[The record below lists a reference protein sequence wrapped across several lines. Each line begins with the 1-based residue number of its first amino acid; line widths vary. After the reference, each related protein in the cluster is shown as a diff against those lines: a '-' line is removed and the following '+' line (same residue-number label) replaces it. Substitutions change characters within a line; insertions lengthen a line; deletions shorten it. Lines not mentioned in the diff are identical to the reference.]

1 MPVDTYPFVEELAI
15 ARFVGPLNLS
25 RGRTAERAGAVVSL
39 QWDPTHFRLSADV
52 RGTAPEPYRSTVK
65 LDLGMPGRATI
76 LAGACTCPVGRNC
89 KHVAATLIAAAERH
103 KRDQSEASDLDARD
117 AASAAASGWRGELAA
132 LGGTAHGADAPA
144 DDSAIRQPLAL
155 QFELRERVSRKSS
168 ARQTARDEPASSAAS
183 VDRLAVRP
191 VTRGTRGGWIKGS
204 LTWQNVGFQGRAGGF
219 DPAQARWFAE
229 FSLLKGTRHSAFAE
243 YGSAWISLD
252 EYESRTLW
260 ALLEAAPR
268 LGIALVGG
276 TARTVVDIAKPAM
289 IGLDARHAPAAP
301 GDAQETDVNPTP
313 TPTAAAASGAG
324 AVPALATGADLVLTP
339 SVSLGGRSYPT
350 ELVRLIGDHGVYAF
364 DFAEGT
370 ITLAPLAAPLTTAGR
385 AAVRRRTPIIV
396 PAAEITTFVEEQY
409 APLARSLRL
418 ASGDG
423 SFALPELPPAT
434 LVATMHHEPNH
445 VVRLEWQWE
454 ADGGRRFALDA
465 PDAEF
470 HDPERERLVATSAA
484 LLLAEDPAGLPAVTP
499 GTEPRLRPEAELRG
513 LASAEFTA
521 RLLPRLQELER
532 LRVDVVGDPP
542 AYRELVEAPTLTV
555 TTVESDRT
563 DWFDLGVVVTVE
575 GKKVPFGPLFSALAK
590 GRAKLLLVDGS
601 YLSLKQPV
609 FDPLRELIE
618 EAGSLREW
626 EAGLTI
632 SRYQTSLW
640 AEFEDLADQ
649 SETAVAWRETIA
661 GLRAADGVDEIAP
674 PAGLAMELRPYQLAG
689 FRWLAFLHR
698 HGLGGILADDMGL
711 GKTAQTLALIAHAHE
726 TAAEGAAGPLP
737 FLVVAPTSVVSN
749 WAAEAARF
757 VPGLRVE
764 TVTAT
769 RAASGTRLA
778 DVAARADI
786 VVTSYAILRL
796 DAPEF
801 AGLDW
806 AGLVLDEA
814 QFVKNHSSKANAAA
828 RDIRAPF
835 RLAVTGTPVENN
847 LMELWALLK
856 IVAPGLFPS
865 ARGFA
870 ERFARPIENEHSAER
885 LATLRRRIRPFMLRR
900 TKDVVAPELPPKQE
914 QVLTVQLDPEH
925 QRVYDA
931 FLQLE
936 RQKLLGLI
944 DDLDR
949 NRFTVFRSLTLLR
962 MLSLHAALIDSE
974 QYADV
979 PSAKL
984 DALFDQLDE
993 VVAEGHRALVFSQF
1007 TSFLQIAAARLDAAG
1022 VPYAYLDGSTTRRG
1036 DVISKFREGDA
1047 PVFLISLKAGG
1058 FGLNLTEADYVFL
1071 LDPWWNPASEAQ
1083 AVDRAHRIGQ
1093 SKPVNVYR
1101 MVAEGTIE
1109 EKVMAL
1115 KARKA
1120 KLVSSLMDD
1129 GELFSETLTADDIRG
1144 LLGS

>member
-39 QWDPTHFRLSADV
+39 NWDAAHFRLSADV
-52 RGTAPEPYRSTVK
+52 QGTAPEPYRSTVK

-89 KHVAATLIAAAERH
+89 KHVAATLIASAERH
-103 KRDQSEASDLDARD
+103 KREQSEAADLDVRD

-132 LGGTAHGADAPA
+132 LAGTAHGSDGQA
-144 DDSAIRQPLAL
+144 DDAAVRQPLAL
-155 QFELRERVSRKSS
+155 QFELRERVSRKAS

-260 ALLEAAPR
+260 ALLDAAPR

-276 TARTVVDIAKPAM
+276 TARTVIDVARPAV
-289 IGLDARHAPAAP
+289 IGLDARHAAAAP
-301 GDAQETDVNPTP
+301 GDDPKSEPDTNAEPDAD
-313 TPTAAAASGAG
+313 AAAG
-324 AVPALATGADLVLTP
+324 AVPGPDPDLVLTP
-339 SVSLGGRSYPT
+339 AVTVGGRSYPT

-370 ITLAPLAAPLTTAGR
+370 ITLAPLAAPLTAAGR

-396 PAAEITTFVEEQY
+396 PAAEVETFVEEQY

-445 VVRLEWQWE
+445 VVRLEWRWE

-484 LLLAEDPAGLPAVTP
+484 ALLADDPAGLPAVTP

-521 RLLPRLQELER
+521 RLVPRLQELER
-532 LRVDVVGDPP
+532 LRIDVVGDPP

-575 GKKVPFGPLFSALAK
+575 GRKVPFGPLFSALAK
-590 GRAKLLLVDGS
+590 GRAKLLMVDGS

-649 SETAVAWRETIA
+649 SETAVAWRDTVA
-661 GLRAADGVDEIAP
+661 GLRAADGVEEIAP

-726 TAAEGAAGPLP
+726 TAAEGERRP

-749 WAAEAARF
+749 WAAEATRF

-769 RAASGTRLA
+769 RASSGARLA

-801 AGLDW
+801 ASLEW

-870 ERFARPIENEHSAER
+870 ERFARPIENDHNAER

-962 MLSLHAALIDSE
+962 MLSLHAALIDAE

-1007 TSFLQIAAARLDAAG
+1007 TSFLQIAAARLEAAG
-1022 VPYAYLDGSTTRRG
+1022 VPYAYLDGATTKRA
-1036 DVISKFREGDA
+1036 DVIAKFREGDA

-1093 SKPVNVYR
+1093 SKSVNVYR

-1144 LLGS
+1144 LLGG

>member
-15 ARFVGPLNLS
+15 ARFVGPLALS
-25 RGRTAERAGAVVSL
+25 RGRTVERAGGVLSL
-39 QWDPTHFRLSADV
+39 NWDPAHFRLSAEV
-52 RGTAPEPYRSTVK
+52 QGTAPAPYHSTVK

-89 KHVAATLIAAAERH
+89 KHVAAALLAAADRH
-103 KRDQSEASDLDARD
+103 RRDRVE
-117 AASAAASGWRGELAA
+117 AAAIEVPRAVGATPAGWRDELAA
-132 LGGTAHGADAPA
+132 LAGASASDGAAGRADAA
-144 DDSAIRQPLAL
+144 ATRQPLAL
-155 QFELRERVSRKSS
+155 QFELRERVAGRRS
-168 ARQTARDEPASSAAS
+168 ARQSAKDEPASSAAS
-183 VDRLAVRP
+183 VARLAVRP

-229 FSLLKGTRHSAFAE
+229 FSLLKGNRHSAFAE
-243 YGSAWISLD
+243 YGSAWISVD
-252 EYESRTLW
+252 EYESATLW

-268 LGIALVGG
+268 LGIALVGSTTR
-276 TARTVVDIAKPAM
+276 TAIGVAGPAV
-289 IGLDARHAPAAP
+289 IGLDARRAGP
-301 GDAQETDVNPTP
+301 GNDEPEPDD
-313 TPTAAAASGAG
+313 
-324 AVPALATGADLVLTP
+324 LDADLVLTP
-339 SVSLGGRSYPT
+339 SITVGERSHPS
-350 ELVRLIGDHGVYAF
+350 EQVRLIADHGVYAF
-364 DFAEGT
+364 DFAAGT
-370 ITLAPLAAPLTTAGR
+370 ITLAPLAAPLTPAGR
-385 AAVRRRTPIIV
+385 AAVRRRAPIVV
-396 PAAEITTFVEEQY
+396 PAAEVEAFVDEQY
-409 APLARSLRL
+409 ASLARSLRL

-423 SFALPELPPAT
+423 SFELPELPPAT
-434 LVATMHHEPNH
+434 LVATMHHEPGH
-445 VVRLEWQWE
+445 VVRLEWQWQ

-470 HDPERERLVATSAA
+470 HDPVEERLVATSAA
-484 LLLAEDPAGLPAVTP
+484 LLLADDPAGLPAVTDA
-499 GTEPRLRPEAELRG
+499 TEPRLRPEATLRG

-521 RLLPRLQELER
+521 RLLPRLRELDR
-532 LRVDVVGDPP
+532 LRVEVVGDPP
-542 AYRELVEAPTLTV
+542 AYRELVEAPKLTV
-555 TTVESDRT
+555 STVESERT

-590 GRAKLLLVDGS
+590 GRAKLLLIDGS

-626 EAGLTI
+626 EAGLRI

-649 SETAVAWRETIA
+649 SETAVAWRETVA

-674 PAGLAMELRPYQLAG
+674 PTGLAMELRPYQLAG

-711 GKTAQTLALIAHAHE
+711 GKTAQTLALIAHAFE
-726 TAAEGAAGPLP
+726 TASSSEGEQRP

-749 WAAEAARF
+749 WVAEAARF

-764 TVTAT
+764 AVTAT
-769 RAASGTRLA
+769 HGASGTRLS

-801 AGLDW
+801 AGLEW
-806 AGLVLDEA
+806 SGLVLDEA
-814 QFVKNHSSKANAAA
+814 QFVKNASSKANAAA

-870 ERFARPIENEHSAER
+870 ERFARPIENDHNAGR
-885 LATLRRRIRPFMLRR
+885 LATLRRRLRPFMLRR

-925 QRVYDA
+925 QHIYDA

-974 QYADV
+974 QYAEV

-1007 TSFLQIAAARLDAAG
+1007 TSFLQLAAARLDAAG
-1022 VPYAYLDGSTTRRG
+1022 VPYAYLDGSTTKRG
-1036 DVISKFREGDA
+1036 DVITKFREGDA

-1093 SKPVNVYR
+1093 SKSVNVYR

-1144 LLGS
+1144 LIGG

>member
-39 QWDPTHFRLSADV
+39 DWDPAHFRLSADV

-103 KRDQSEASDLDARD
+103 KREQADAAGLEARD
-117 AASAAASGWRGELAA
+117 AASAAATGWRGELAA
-132 LGGTAHGADAPA
+132 LAGIAQGSSEPA
-144 DDSAIRQPLAL
+144 DDAAIRQPLAL
-155 QFELRERVSRKSS
+155 QFELRERVSRKAS

-191 VTRGTRGGWIKGS
+191 VTRGSRGGWIKGS

-260 ALLEAAPR
+260 ALLDAAPR

-276 TARTVVDIAKPAM
+276 TARTVIDIARPAV
-289 IGLDARHAPAAP
+289 IGLDARLAAVAP
-301 GDAQETDVNPTP
+301 GADEEHEADTDAASD
-313 TPTAAAASGAG
+313 AAAS
-324 AVPALATGADLVLTP
+324 PDTDLVLAP
-339 SVSLGGRSYPT
+339 SVAVGGRSYPT

-364 DFAEGT
+364 DFLDGT
-370 ITLAPLAAPLTTAGR
+370 ITLAPLAAPLTPAGR
-385 AAVRRRTPIIV
+385 AAVRRRAPIIV
-396 PAAEITTFVEEQY
+396 PAAEVEAFVDEQY
-409 APLARSLRL
+409 PALARSLRL

-470 HDPERERLVATSAA
+470 HDPERERLVAASAAA
-484 LLLAEDPAGLPAVTP
+484 LLADDPAGLPAVAP

-521 RLLPRLQELER
+521 RLVPRLQELER
-532 LRVDVVGDPP
+532 LRIDVVGDPP

-575 GKKVPFGPLFSALAK
+575 GKRVPFGPLFSALAK

-626 EAGLTI
+626 EAGLRI

-649 SETAVAWRETIA
+649 SETAVAWRDTVA
-661 GLRAADGVDEIAP
+661 GLRAADGVEEIAP

-726 TAAEGAAGPLP
+726 TAAEGERRP

-749 WAAEAARF
+749 WAAEATRF

-769 RAASGTRLA
+769 RAASGARLA

-801 AGLDW
+801 AGFDW

-870 ERFARPIENEHSAER
+870 ERFARPIENDHNAER

-974 QYADV
+974 QYAEV

-1007 TSFLQIAAARLDAAG
+1007 TSFLQIAAARLEAAG
-1022 VPYAYLDGSTTRRG
+1022 VPYAYLDGATTKRA
-1036 DVISKFREGDA
+1036 DVIARFREGDA

-1093 SKPVNVYR
+1093 SKSVNVYR

-1144 LLGS
+1144 LIGG

>member
-1 MPVDTYPFVEELAI
+1 MTVDTYPFVEELAI

-39 QWDPTHFRLSADV
+39 MWDPAHFRLSADV
-52 RGTAPEPYRSTVK
+52 RGTAPEPYRSNVK
-65 LDLGMPGRATI
+65 LDFGMPGRATI

-89 KHVAATLIAAAERH
+89 KHVAATLLAAAERH
-103 KRDQSEASDLDARD
+103 RRERAEEAESAARD
-117 AASAAASGWRGELAA
+117 TASAAVAGWRGELAA
-132 LGGTAHGADAPA
+132 LAGNVDGPGDADATA
-144 DDSAIRQPLAL
+144 ARKPLAL
-155 QFELRERVSRKSS
+155 QFELRERVARRAS
-168 ARQTARDEPASSAAS
+168 ARQAARDEPASTAAS

-191 VTRGTRGGWIKGS
+191 VTRGTRGGWIKGN

-229 FSLLKGTRHSAFAE
+229 FSMLKGTRHSAFAE

-260 ALLEAAPR
+260 ALLDAAPR
-268 LGIALVGG
+268 LGIALVGTTSRATIG
-276 TARTVVDIAKPAM
+276 IEGGAV
-289 IGLDARHAPAAP
+289 IGLDARRP
-301 GDAQETDVNPTP
+301 GPVE
-313 TPTAAAASGAG
+313 S
-324 AVPALATGADLVLTP
+324 DLVLTP
-339 SVSLGGRSYPT
+339 SVIVGGAAHSA
-350 ELVRLIGDHGVYAF
+350 EQVRLIGDHGVYAY
-364 DFAEGT
+364 DFARGT
-370 ITLAPLAAPLTTAGR
+370 ITLAPLAAPLTPAGR
-385 AAVRRRTPIIV
+385 AAVRRRSPIVV
-396 PAAEITTFVEEQY
+396 PSTEVAAFVEEQY
-409 APLARSLRL
+409 ATIARSLRL
-418 ASGDG
+418 TSGDS

-434 LVATMHHEPNH
+434 LVVTMHHEPHH
-445 VVRLEWQWE
+445 VLRLEWEWE
-454 ADGGRRFALDA
+454 ADGGRRFALDS

-470 HDPERERLVATSAA
+470 HDPERERLVAASAAA
-484 LLLAEDPAGLPAVTP
+484 LLADDPAGLPAVMP
-499 GTEPRLRPEAELRG
+499 GTEPKLRAEATLRG

-521 RLLPRLQELER
+521 RLLARLQELDR
-532 LRVDVVGDPP
+532 LRVEVIGDPP
-542 AYRELVEAPTLTV
+542 AYRELVEAPKLTV
-555 TTVESDRT
+555 STVESERT

-575 GKKVPFGPLFSALAK
+575 GKRVPFGPLFSALAK
-590 GRAKLLLVDGS
+590 GRAKLLLIDGS

-626 EAGLTI
+626 EVGLRI

-649 SETAVAWRETIA
+649 SETAVAWRETVA
-661 GLRAADGVDEIAP
+661 GLRAADRVEEIAP
-674 PAGLAMELRPYQLAG
+674 PSGLAMELRPYQLAG
-689 FRWLAFLHR
+689 YRWLAFLYR

-726 TAAEGAAGPLP
+726 TAGDSERRP

-749 WAAEAARF
+749 WASEAARF

-764 TVTAT
+764 SVTAT
-769 RAASGTRLA
+769 RAASRTRLA
-778 DVAARADI
+778 DVAGRADI
-786 VVTSYAILRL
+786 IVTSYAILRL

-801 AGLDW
+801 AGVEW

-814 QFVKNHSSKANAAA
+814 QFVKNASSKANAAA

-865 ARGFA
+865 GRGFA
-870 ERFARPIENEHSAER
+870 ERFARPIENDHNAER

-900 TKDVVAPELPPKQE
+900 TKEVVAPELPPKQE
-914 QVLTVQLDPEH
+914 QVLTVQLDSEH
-925 QRVYDA
+925 QRIYDA

-962 MLSLHAALIDSE
+962 MLSLHAGLIDAD
-974 QYADV
+974 QYAEV

-1007 TSFLQIAAARLDAAG
+1007 TSFLKLAAARLEAAG
-1022 VPYAYLDGSTTRRG
+1022 VPYAYLDGSTTRRAE
-1036 DVISKFREGDA
+1036 VIGTFREGDA

-1093 SKPVNVYR
+1093 SKSVNVYR

-1129 GELFSETLTADDIRG
+1129 GELFSESLTADDIRG
-1144 LLGS
+1144 LLDG

>member
-25 RGRTAERAGAVVSL
+25 RGRTAERAGAVISL
-39 QWDPTHFRLSADV
+39 NWDPAHFRLSADV
-52 RGTAPEPYRSTVK
+52 RGTAPEPYRSSVK

-103 KRDQSEASDLDARD
+103 KREQAEAADTDLRD
-117 AASAAASGWRGELAA
+117 SASAAAAGWRGELAVLA
-132 LGGTAHGADAPA
+132 GTTEGSDGHSDA
-144 DDSAIRQPLAL
+144 SATRLPLAL

-260 ALLEAAPR
+260 ALLESAPR
-268 LGIALVGG
+268 LGIALVGS
-276 TARTVVDIAKPAM
+276 TARTVIDVAGPAV
-289 IGLDARHAPAAP
+289 IGLDARRAAP
-301 GDAQETDVNPTP
+301 ESSDDAAQAAEPDDDDAVVGGGGDPDADAPETD
-313 TPTAAAASGAG
+313 
-324 AVPALATGADLVLTP
+324 ADLVLTP
-339 SVSLGGRSYPT
+339 SVAVGGRSYPS
-350 ELVRLIGDHGVYAF
+350 EQVRLIGDHGVYAY
-364 DFAEGT
+364 DFALGT
-370 ITLAPLAAPLTTAGR
+370 ITVAPLAAPLTAAGR
-385 AAVRRRTPIIV
+385 AAVRRRAPIVV
-396 PAAEITTFVEEQY
+396 PAGEVTAFVEEQY

-423 SFALPELPPAT
+423 SFELPELPPAT
-434 LVATMHHEPNH
+434 LVVTMHHEPNH
-445 VVRLEWQWE
+445 VVRLEWRWE

-484 LLLAEDPAGLPAVTP
+484 ALLADDPAGLPAVTTGP
-499 GTEPRLRPEAELRG
+499 EPRLRPEATLRG
-513 LASAEFTA
+513 LASAEFAA

-555 TTVESDRT
+555 TTVESERT

-575 GKKVPFGPLFSALAK
+575 GKRVPFGPLFSALAK
-590 GRAKLLLVDGS
+590 GRAKLMLVDGS

-626 EAGLTI
+626 EAGLRI

-649 SETAVAWRETIA
+649 SETAVAWRETVA

-711 GKTAQTLALIAHAHE
+711 GKTAQTLALIAHTYE
-726 TAAEGAAGPLP
+726 TAPAGERLP

-769 RAASGTRLA
+769 RAASRTRLA

-801 AGLDW
+801 AGLEW
-806 AGLVLDEA
+806 SGLVLDEA

-847 LMELWALLK
+847 LLELWALLK

-870 ERFARPIENEHSAER
+870 ERFARPIENDHNAER

-962 MLSLHAALIDSE
+962 MLSLHAGLIDSE

-1007 TSFLQIAAARLDAAG
+1007 TSFLQIAAARLEAAG
-1022 VPYAYLDGSTTRRG
+1022 VPYAYLDGATTKRA
-1036 DVISKFREGDA
+1036 DVIAKFRDGDA

-1144 LLGS
+1144 LLGG

>member
-25 RGRTAERAGAVVSL
+25 RGRTVERAGAVVSL
-39 QWDPTHFRLSADV
+39 SWDPAHFQLSADV
-52 RGTAPEPYRSTVK
+52 QGTAARPYRSDVR
-65 LDLGMPGRATI
+65 LDLGIPGRTTI
-76 LAGACTCPVGRNC
+76 LTGACTCPVGRNC
-89 KHVAATLIAAAERH
+89 KHVAATLLAAAERN
-103 KRDQSEASDLDARD
+103 RREQAELAEADGHDATTAT
-117 AASAAASGWRGELAA
+117 AAGWRGELAA
-132 LGGTAHGADAPA
+132 LAGTRDGSDERADAA
-144 DDSAIRQPLAL
+144 ATRQPLAL
-155 QFELRERVSRKSS
+155 QFELRERVARRRS
-168 ARQTARDEPASSAAS
+168 ARQAARDEPASSAAS

-191 VTRGTRGGWIKGS
+191 VTRGARGGWIKGN

-219 DPAQARWFAE
+219 DPVQVRWFAE

-268 LGIALVGG
+268 LGIALVGS
-276 TARTVVDIAKPAM
+276 TARTEIEVAGPAV
-289 IGLDARHAPAAP
+289 IGLDARRAAGAPSEQD
-301 GDAQETDVNPTP
+301 GDDD
-313 TPTAAAASGAG
+313 AAAHNSNS
-324 AVPALATGADLVLTP
+324 TADLVLTP
-339 SVSLGGRSYPT
+339 SVTVDGVVHPS
-350 ELVRLIGDHGVYAF
+350 EQVRLIGAHGVYAY
-364 DFAEGT
+364 DFAEGR
-370 ITLAPLAAPLTTAGR
+370 ITLASLAAPLTAAGR
-385 AAVRRRTPIIV
+385 AAVRRRAPIVV
-396 PAAEITTFVEEQY
+396 PADEVEAFVEEQY
-409 APLARSLRL
+409 STLARSLRL

-445 VVRLEWQWE
+445 VVRLEWEWE
-454 ADGGRRFALDA
+454 TDGGRRFALDA
-465 PDAEF
+465 PDEEF
-470 HDPERERLVATSAA
+470 HDPDRERLVATSAA
-484 LLLAEDPAGLPAVTP
+484 LLLADDPAGLPTVTP
-499 GTEPRLRPEAELRG
+499 GSEPRLRPEATLRG
-513 LASAEFTA
+513 LASAEFAA
-521 RLLPRLQELER
+521 RLVPRLQELER
-532 LRVDVVGDPP
+532 LRLVVIGDPP
-542 AYRELVEAPTLTV
+542 AYRELVTAPQLTV
-555 TTVESDRT
+555 TTVESERT
-563 DWFDLGVVVTVE
+563 DWFDLGVMVTVE
-575 GKKVPFGPLFSALAK
+575 GKQVPFGPLFSALAK
-590 GRAKLLLVDGS
+590 GRPKLLLVDGS

-609 FDPLRELIE
+609 FDPLRELID

-626 EAGLTI
+626 EAGIRI

-649 SETAVAWRETIA
+649 SETAVAWRETVA
-661 GLRAADGVDEIAP
+661 GLREADQVEEIAP
-674 PAGLAMELRPYQLAG
+674 PVGLALELRPYQLAG
-689 FRWLAFLHR
+689 FRWLAFLYR

-711 GKTAQTLALIAHAHE
+711 GKTAQTLALIAHAGE
-726 TAAEGAAGPLP
+726 SAPEGRRFP

-764 TVTAT
+764 TVAAT
-769 RAASGTRLA
+769 QAASRTRLA

-801 AGLDW
+801 AGLEW

-814 QFVKNHSSKANAAA
+814 QFVKNASSKANAAA

-865 ARGFA
+865 GRGFA
-870 ERFARPIENEHSAER
+870 ERFARPIENDHNADR
-885 LATLRRRIRPFMLRR
+885 LAALRRRIRPFMLRR
-900 TKDVVAPELPPKQE
+900 TKEVVAPELPPKQE

-962 MLSLHAALIDSE
+962 MLSLHAALIDPE
-974 QYADV
+974 QYVEV

-984 DALFDQLDE
+984 DALFEQLDE

-1007 TSFLQIAAARLDAAG
+1007 TSFLQLAAARLEATG

-1036 DVISKFREGDA
+1036 DVIAKFRDGDA

-1144 LLGS
+1144 LIGG

>member
-25 RGRTAERAGAVVSL
+25 RGRTAARAGAVVSL
-39 QWDPTHFRLSADV
+39 TWDPAHFQLTADV
-52 RGTAPEPYRSTVK
+52 RGTAAEPYRSSVK

-89 KHVAATLIAAAERH
+89 KHVAAMLLTAAEHHR
-103 KRDQSEASDLDARD
+103 REQADAAGAASRD
-117 AASAAASGWRGELAA
+117 AATAAAAGWRGELEALAGVRDHAGGQTDDAA
-132 LGGTAHGADAPA
+132 P
-144 DDSAIRQPLAL
+144 RQPLAL
-155 QFELRERVSRKSS
+155 QFELRERV
-168 ARQTARDEPASSAAS
+168 ARRGTGRQAARDEVASSAAS

-243 YGSAWISLD
+243 FGSAWISLD

-268 LGIALVGG
+268 LGIGLVGS
-276 TARTVVDIAKPAM
+276 TARAVVAVADAAV
-289 IGLDARHAPAAP
+289 IGLDARRAEPDARADAEPDAESDVGARPAP
-301 GDAQETDVNPTP
+301 E
-313 TPTAAAASGAG
+313 
-324 AVPALATGADLVLTP
+324 ADLVLTP
-339 SVSLGGRSYPT
+339 SVTVGERVYPA
-350 ELVRLIGDHGVYAF
+350 EQVRLIGDHGIYAY
-364 DFAEGT
+364 DFARGT
-370 ITLAPLAAPLTTAGR
+370 ITLAPLAAALTAAGR
-385 AAVRRRTPIIV
+385 AAVRRRAPIVV
-396 PAAEITTFVEEQY
+396 PSSEVPTFIEEQY

-434 LVATMHHEPNH
+434 LVLTMHHEPQH
-445 VVRLEWQWE
+445 TLRLEWQWQ
-454 ADGGRRFALDA
+454 ADGGRRFALGA

-470 HDPERERLVATSAA
+470 HDAERERLVAASAAA
-484 LLLAEDPAGLPAVTP
+484 LLADDPAGLPAVTP
-499 GTEPRLRPEAELRG
+499 GTSPMLRPEATLRG
-513 LASAEFTA
+513 LASAEFAT
-521 RLLPRLQELER
+521 RLLPRLQELDR
-532 LRVDVVGDPP
+532 LRVDIIGDPP
-542 AYRELVEAPTLTV
+542 AYRELVEAPKLTV
-555 TTVESDRT
+555 TTVESERT

-575 GKKVPFGPLFSALAK
+575 GKRVPFGPLFSALAK
-590 GRAKLLLVDGS
+590 GRAKLMLLDGS

-626 EAGLTI
+626 EVGLRI

-640 AEFEDLADQ
+640 AEFEDLADE
-649 SETAVAWRETIA
+649 SETAVAWRETVA
-661 GLRAADGVDEIAP
+661 GLRAADRVEEIAP

-689 FRWLAFLHR
+689 YRWLAFLYQ

-711 GKTAQTLALIAHAHE
+711 GKTAQTLALMAHAHE
-726 TAAEGAAGPLP
+726 TTAEAERRP

-749 WAAEAARF
+749 WATEAARF

-764 TVTAT
+764 SVTTT
-769 RAASGTRLA
+769 RAASRTRLA
-778 DVAARADI
+778 DVAERADI
-786 VVTSYAILRL
+786 IVTSYAILRL

-801 AGLDW
+801 AGLEW

-814 QFVKNHSSKANAAA
+814 QFVKNASSKANAAA
-828 RDIRAPF
+828 RDIRARF

-865 ARGFA
+865 GRGFA
-870 ERFARPIENEHSAER
+870 ERFARPIENDHHVER

-900 TKDVVAPELPPKQE
+900 TKEVVAPELPPKQE
-914 QVLTVQLDPEH
+914 QVLTVSLDPEH
-925 QRVYDA
+925 QRIYDA

-944 DDLDR
+944 EDLDR

-962 MLSLHAALIDSE
+962 MLSLHAGLIDPE
-974 QYADV
+974 QYAEV

-984 DALFDQLDE
+984 DALFEQLDE

-1007 TSFLQIAAARLDAAG
+1007 TSFLQLAAARLEAAG
-1022 VPYAYLDGSTTRRG
+1022 VPYAYLDGSTTKRA

-1144 LLGS
+1144 LLGG